1 MPESARESLEAELF
15 RSTFW
20 FQVSILIFLTFM
32 QLTFVFVVPTW
43 PLLLG
48 LIYLVPLSIILVARL
63 LISLDDDERRGQRRF
78 AVTCS
83 TVTVLGAIT
92 LVWVVQNHPELMIPQ
107 TEPGRA
113 AGVHVIYA
121 VAVAWLLWTQ
131 FARFGF
137 WVPALHRYVFLE
149 GAPIAA
155 MLSLKSYSSM
165 PYPAE
170 QLIFVGAILLGELL
184 GGFAS
189 DHILRA
195 RWDKRVLATMLSSIS
210 EGSP

>member
-48 LIYLVPLSIILVARL
+48 LIYLGPLSIILVARL

-92 LVWVVQNHPELMIPQ
+92 LVWVVQNHPELMLPQ

-113 AGVHVIYA
+113 AGVHGRSSGGRAGDSCELKTARVRGPTFLIQVDKNYIY
-121 VAVAWLLWTQ
+121 T
-131 FARFGF
+131 
-137 WVPALHRYVFLE
+137 
-149 GAPIAA
+149 
-155 MLSLKSYSSM
+155 
-165 PYPAE
+165 
-170 QLIFVGAILLGELL
+170 
-184 GGFAS
+184 
-189 DHILRA
+189 
-195 RWDKRVLATMLSSIS
+195 
-210 EGSP
+210 

>member
-107 TEPGRA
+107 TEP
-113 AGVHVIYA
+113 I
-121 VAVAWLLWTQ
+121 T
-131 FARFGF
+131 
-137 WVPALHRYVFLE
+137 
-149 GAPIAA
+149 
-155 MLSLKSYSSM
+155 
-165 PYPAE
+165 
-170 QLIFVGAILLGELL
+170 
-184 GGFAS
+184 
-189 DHILRA
+189 
-195 RWDKRVLATMLSSIS
+195 
-210 EGSP
+210 

>member
-1 MPESARESLEAELF
+1 M
-15 RSTFW
+15 
-20 FQVSILIFLTFM
+20 
-32 QLTFVFVVPTW
+32 
-43 PLLLG
+43 
-48 LIYLVPLSIILVARL
+48 
-63 LISLDDDERRGQRRF
+63 
-78 AVTCS
+78 
-83 TVTVLGAIT
+83 
-92 LVWVVQNHPELMIPQ
+92 WVVQNHAELMIPQ

-155 MLSLKSYSSM
+155 MLSLKKANSPM

-210 EGSP
+210 EGSPAAAAAAAAAAVAAAASGPPAVLHAGRRRGRRRRRRLRRRRRRRAHAPGRRAPPPSAAAGAGLTLEPNRRR